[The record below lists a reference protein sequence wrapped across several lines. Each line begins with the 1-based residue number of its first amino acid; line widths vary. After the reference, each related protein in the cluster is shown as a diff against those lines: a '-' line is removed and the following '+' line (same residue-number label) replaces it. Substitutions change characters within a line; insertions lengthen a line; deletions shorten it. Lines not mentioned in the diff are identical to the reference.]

1 MVNHLKTTTFKK
13 YLLGLVNILLALALV
28 GIVAAA
34 VLVGSYILSAPK
46 LTEEDLTATVSSKIY
61 DMDGQ
66 LIADLGTEK
75 RSNATTEE
83 IPTDLANAIVA
94 IEDQR
99 FYNHRGIDVIRIAGS
114 LLNNLAGG
122 NLQGGSTLDQQ
133 FIKLTY
139 FSTSAEDQTLKRKV
153 QEAWLSLQLEQTK
166 TKQEILTYYV
176 NKVNMS
182 NRTYGMKTA
191 SETFYG
197 KELKELSLAQLALLA
212 GMPQAPN
219 QYDPY
224 SYPEDAKNRRDLVL
238 SEMLA
243 EKYIDNSQYEQ
254 AILTP
259 ITDGLLPLSNDAAY
273 PAYMDNYLKQVVE
286 EVEKN
291 TGYNLLTTGMD
302 IYTNVD
308 SAAQQQLWNIYNTDM
323 YVSYPDELLQV
334 ASTIIDVSNGKVV
347 AQLGARN
354 QPSNVSFGINQAV
367 ETNRD
372 FGSTMKPITDYAP
385 AFENGVYS
393 STADIIVDEPYNYP
407 GTSTPVNNWDK
418 KYFGSLTVKSAI
430 QYSRNVT
437 AVKALEATGLEN
449 SLKFLNSVGINY
461 PEIHY
466 SNAISSNTSDTSR
479 EYGAS
484 SEKMAAAYAAF
495 ANGGT
500 YYAPQYVNKIVFS
513 DGTVKEF
520 PQTGTRVMSE
530 ETAYLM
536 TDMMKS
542 VMEVGYGLN
551 ASVAGVPMAGKTG
564 TSNYTD
570 IEMESIIAA
579 IPEAAYNT
587 TVVPDENFVGYS
599 SQYAMAVWTGYTN
612 RMTPIL
618 DNSMRI
624 ASDVYHNMMTFMHSD
639 YTATDWE
646 VPSGVVNFGGNYYLR
661 DSSSLKNAYINYY
674 NSLSQSSSSS
684 STSSSSSSST
694 PASGTHDNGT
704 QTETSTSDGTSTSDT
719 SSNQQNN
726 GNTENTNQ

>member
-1 MVNHLKTTTFKK
+1 MKTTTFKK

-46 LTEEDLTATVSSKIY
+46 LTEEDLTVTVSSKIY

-114 LLNNLAGG
+114 FLNNLAGG

-139 FSTSAEDQTLKRKV
+139 FSTSAEDQNLKRKV

-176 NKVNMS
+176 NKVYMS

-224 SYPEDAKNRRDLVL
+224 SHPEDAKNRRDLVL

-259 ITDGLLPLSNDAAY
+259 VTDGLLPLSNDAAY

-347 AQLGARN
+347 AQLGAQN

-570 IEMESIIAA
+570 TEMESIIAA

-587 TVVPDENFVGYS
+587 MVVPDENFVGYS

-639 YTATDWE
+639 YTATDWK

>member
-1 MVNHLKTTTFKK
+1 M
-13 YLLGLVNILLALALV
+13 VNILLALALV

-61 DMDGQ
+61 DKDGQ

-139 FSTSAEDQTLKRKV
+139 FSTSAEDQNLKRKV

-176 NKVNMS
+176 NKVYMS
-182 NRTYGMKTA
+182 NGTYGMKTA

-224 SYPEDAKNRRDLVL
+224 SHPEDAKNRRDLVL

-259 ITDGLLPLSNDAAY
+259 VTDGLLPLSNDAAY
-273 PAYMDNYLKQVVE
+273 PAYMDNYLKQVIE

-334 ASTIIDVSNGKVV
+334 ASTIIDVSSGKVI

-570 IEMESIIAA
+570 TEMESIIAA

-587 TVVPDENFVGYS
+587 MVVPDENFVGYS

-618 DNSMRI
+618 DNGMRI